1 MRNPYF
7 HTIVSIADIHFGA
20 IDPLYMYNTLQEQF
34 VSRIEPLQFDVLAVC
49 GDLFDSKF
57 MSNNP
62 IVSYTISF
70 VDNLVSLCRSK
81 GATLVLLEGTQ
92 SHDNGQLKLFY
103 HYLADS
109 TVDVRVVEQVQ
120 FEMIQGMRVLC
131 IPEKY
136 GLTEEFYRK
145 ILFGSGS
152 YDMCLMH
159 GTFKGSFIG
168 SEIATLSSNK
178 APVFAMNSFI
188 NCMGPIL
195 MGHYHINGCYESY
208 AYYHGSAFR
217 YHFGEEAPKGF
228 LVTLYDQVSRQHL
241 TKLVEIESH
250 KYVTININ
258 DLVNEDPKR
267 IIDHIRFYQQNHGID
282 FIRVQYDNGSNNI
295 DVVKQYFRTNPTV
308 TLQELNQKTRQLE
321 KINNDIIQQNQQY
334 SFILDNDLDDYTKFV
349 MYMNQH
355 EGADFITVDELV
367 SLLERKI

>member
-1 MRNPYF
+1 MNPYLK
-7 HTIVSIADIHFGA
+7 TIVSIADIHFGA
-20 IDPLYMYNTLQEQF
+20 IDPLYMYNALQSQF
-34 VSRIEPLQFDVLAVC
+34 IDRIAPLNFDVLAIC

-62 IVSYTISF
+62 IVSYAISF
-70 VDNLVSLCRSK
+70 IDNLVNLCRSK
-81 GATLVLLEGTQ
+81 NATLVLLEGTQ

-103 HYLADS
+103 HYLADTS
-109 TVDVRVVEQVQ
+109 VDVRIVEQVQ
-120 FEMIQGMRVLC
+120 FEMIKGMRVLC

-145 ILFGSGS
+145 ILFESGS
-152 YDMCLMH
+152 YDMVFMH
-159 GTFKGSFIG
+159 GTFKGSFVG
-168 SEIATLSSNK
+168 SEVSTLNSNK
-178 APVFAMNSFI
+178 APVFALSSFI

-228 LVTLYDQVSRQHL
+228 LVTLYNQMTRQHL
-241 TKLVEIESH
+241 TKLIEIESH

-258 DLVNEDPKR
+258 DLINEDPKT
-267 IIDHIRFYQQNHGID
+267 IIDYIKHYQENNGID
-282 FIRVQYDNGSNNI
+282 FIRVQYDNSSNSM
-295 DVVKQYFRTNPTV
+295 DVVRQYFRTNASI
-308 TLQELNQKTRQLE
+308 TLQELNLKTKQLE
-321 KINNDIIQQNQQY
+321 KINNDILQQNQQY

-355 EGADFITVDELV
+355 EGADFITVEELV
-367 SLLERKI
+367 SLLEKKV

>member
-1 MRNPYF
+1 MNPNL

-20 IDPLYMYNTLQEQF
+20 IDPLYMYNALQEQF
-34 VSRIEPLQFDVLAVC
+34 VNRIAPLKFDILAIC

-62 IVSYTISF
+62 IVSYAISF
-70 VDNLVSLCRSK
+70 IDNLVNLCRSK
-81 GATLVLLEGTQ
+81 NATLVLLEGTQ

-103 HYLADS
+103 HYLADPM
-109 TVDVRVVEQVQ
+109 VDVRIVEQVQ
-120 FEMIQGMRVLC
+120 FEMIQGLRVLC

-145 ILFGSGS
+145 ILFESGS
-152 YDMCLMH
+152 YDLCLIH
-159 GTFKGSFIG
+159 GTFRGSFVG
-168 SEIATLSSNK
+168 TEIATLNSTK
-178 APVFAMNSFI
+178 APIFSMNSFI

-228 LVTLYDQVSRQHL
+228 LVTLYDTWTRQHL
-241 TKLVEIESH
+241 TKLIEIESH

-258 DLVNEDPKR
+258 DLLNEDPKV
-267 IIDHIRFYQQNHGID
+267 IIDYIKHYQEANGID
-282 FIRVQYDNGSNNI
+282 FIRVQYDNATNSTDI
-295 DVVKQYFRTNPTV
+295 AQQYFRTNASV
-308 TLQELNQKTRQLE
+308 TLQELNRKTRQLE
-321 KINNDIIQQNQQY
+321 KINNDIMLQNQQY
-334 SFILDNDLDDYTKFV
+334 SFILDNELDDYTKFV

-367 SLLERKI
+367 SLLEKKV